1 MFRPNLVKTKLAKG
15 EKSFGIWLQS
25 GEPLFA
31 EIVAHVGFDFFIIDN
46 EHGCGSL
53 QSAIGQ
59 MRAASAGTSTAIV
72 RIPSPDPVYL
82 KRVLDSGAEGV
93 LIPMV
98 ETAEQ
103 ARICVEACRYPPLGK
118 RGNSTGV
125 LRADNYGLVEDYI
138 ARAHE
143 SLLVIPQI
151 ETVEGVRNARAI
163 AEVDGVDIVFIG
175 PTDLSGSAGLPNQTG
190 HPAVEVLIAE
200 AVAAARAAGKPV
212 ATVPRQGKPWQ
223 AVLDDGFDMVA
234 TGSEVYYFRLAAAQQ
249 MADWRAYCE
258 AKRPSDVGASR
269 STAAGSA

>member
-1 MFRPNLVKTKLAKG
+1 MFRPNALKQRLVRG

-59 MRAASAGTSTAIV
+59 MRAASGSPSTAIV

-82 KRVLDSGAEGV
+82 KRILDAGAEGM

-103 ARICVEACRYPPLGK
+103 ARMCVEACRYPPRGK
-118 RGNSTGV
+118 RGNASGV
-125 LRADNYGLVEDYI
+125 LRADNYGLVGDYV
-138 ARAHE
+138 AHAHDE
-143 SLLVIPQI
+143 LLVIPQI

-163 AEVDGVDIVFIG
+163 AEVEGVDVIFIG

-190 HPAVEVLIAE
+190 HPQTEALIVE
-200 AVAAARAAGKPV
+200 AVAAARRAGKPV
-212 ATVPRQGKPWQ
+212 ATVPRQGKSWQ
-223 AVLDDGFDMVA
+223 ALFDDGLEIVA
-234 TGSEVYYFRLAAAQQ
+234 TGSEIYYFRIAAAQQ
-249 MADWRAYCE
+249 MAEWRRY
-258 AKRPSDVGASR
+258 RTDRG
-269 STAAGSA
+269 G

>member
-1 MFRPNLVKTKLAKG
+1 MFRPNLLKTKLARS
-15 EKSFGIWLQS
+15 EKAFGIWLQS

-53 QSAIGQ
+53 QSAVGQ
-59 MRAASAGTSTAIV
+59 MRAASAGPATAIV
-72 RIPSPDPVYL
+72 RIPAPDPIYL
-82 KRVLDSGAEGV
+82 KRILDAGAEGV

-103 ARICVEACRYPPLGK
+103 ARMCVEACRYPPRGR

-125 LRADNYGLVEDYI
+125 LRADNFGLVEDYVE
-138 ARAHE
+138 RAHE

-190 HPAVEVLIAE
+190 HPAVETLIGE

-212 ATVPRQGKPWQ
+212 ATVPRQGKSWQ
-223 AVLDDGFDMVA
+223 AVFDEGFEIVA
-234 TGSEVYYFRLAAAQQ
+234 AGSEIYSFRVAAAQQ

-258 AKRPSDVGASR
+258 AKQR
-269 STAAGSA
+269 SGG